1 MTKTSPI
8 DYLLK
13 HSQMVLS
20 VYHQH
25 DKKPG
30 KSWESLLTQ
39 LPDVSQVMSASTF
52 KQYISVFGSIL
63 AELDKVRQQ
72 REVVTQE
79 LILQK
84 AETRSLEKQLQNRQ
98 NELDKVRHKHHQ
110 DVEKPDKPE
119 KDTLSVRQKLDSPPK
134 RVSGWNLRRS
144 KDGYYRCYRKIK
156 AKLHSIY
163 LGKTFDPDKAHRL
176 IKEKEKRI
184 ELDKS

>member
-13 HSQMVLS
+13 HCQIVLS

-52 KQYISVFGSIL
+52 KQYISVFGMIL
-63 AELDKVRQQ
+63 AELDKVRQK
-72 REVVTQE
+72 REVIAQE
-79 LILQK
+79 LAIQK

-98 NELDKVRHKHHQ
+98 KELDKVRQ
-110 DVEKPDKPE
+110 MSIEKVLKQMSPVLDQR
-119 KDTLSVRQKLDSPPK
+119 SVRQKLDNPPK
-134 RVSGWNLRRS
+134 RVAGWNLRRS

-163 LGKTFDPDKAHRL
+163 LGKTFDSKKAHQL
-176 IKEKEKRI
+176 IMAKEKRI
-184 ELDKS
+184 KLDKS